1 MPTVNGKKYPYTPA
15 GKAAAKKAA
24 SKSSYV
30 GNVFKEVKQT
40 AKRVSNAVDK
50 ADKAA
55 YEKKYGRKMD
65 VKIGSS
71 KIKEQVGQLA
81 GAVLQGRRYDDKTG
95 KQIMTGKATSARP
108 RNSVMN
114 QRPATRPTTPRGTTT
129 PKSTVIGSRPRGATP
144 APKRVGGA
152 VGTRTEVPKK
162 IKTFKATSTSTPQL
176 PKSTKNLGK
185 VTKKAYK

>member
-24 SKSSYV
+24 GKQSYV
-30 GNVFKEVKQT
+30 GNVIKEVKQT

-55 YEKKYGRKMD
+55 YEKKYGRKLD

-95 KQIMTGKATSARP
+95 KQIVTPKKLGPKRTTVNPLGTPTMR
-108 RNSVMN
+108 
-114 QRPATRPTTPRGTTT
+114 QRPAKPKGTPL
-129 PKSTVIGSRPRGATP
+129 PKRTSGPIGSR
-144 APKRVGGA
+144 
-152 VGTRTEVPKK
+152 TETPKK
-162 IKTFKATSTSTPQL
+162 MKTFKATSTSTPQL

-185 VTKKAYK
+185 MTKKAYK

>member
-24 SKSSYV
+24 SKPSYV
-30 GNVFKEVKQT
+30 GNVIKEVKQT

-95 KQIMTGKATSARP
+95 KQIVTPKRS
-108 RNSVMN
+108 
-114 QRPATRPTTPRGTTT
+114 TRSTTPAIN
-129 PKSTVIGSRPRGATP
+129 KSAPRVKGTP
-144 APKRVGGA
+144 APKRTGGPVGS
-152 VGTRTEVPKK
+152 RTEVPKK
-162 IKTFKATSTSTPQL
+162 MKTFKGTVTTTKRL
-176 PKSTKNLGK
+176 PRSSSSVASIRKGM
-185 VTKKAYK
+185 